1 MVIFKN
7 IPAGFRNRMQLMVRQ
22 EPAEDAAGGG
32 AGVAE
37 FIIGIIHLIHAEN
50 RLQAALVEAAVVR
63 HQRQPLDHRRHLR
76 PYFREHR
83 SVLRILRTQTVHAAA
98 EPLVIFRLRTDET
111 VELVD
116 YLPSPYDHHPDR
128 AHAAAA
134 LVGGLEIYGGEIG
147 HVRTAKI
154 CNWGRKFKGMAMY
167 IRDEEE
173 LPLKSN
179 YIMKFGRNYVL
190 SLA

>member
-1 MVIFKN
+1 
-7 IPAGFRNRMQLMVRQ
+7 MVRQ

-50 RLQAALVEAAVVR
+50 RFQAALVEAAVVR

-83 SVLRILRTQTVHAAA
+83 SALRILRTQTVHATA
-98 EPLVIFRLRTDET
+98 EPLVILRLRTDET

-147 HVRTAKI
+147 HGGECKDMQLGKEI
-154 CNWGRKFKGMAMY
+154 QGKGNVHK
-167 IRDEEE
+167 R
-173 LPLKSN
+173 
-179 YIMKFGRNYVL
+179 
-190 SLA
+190 